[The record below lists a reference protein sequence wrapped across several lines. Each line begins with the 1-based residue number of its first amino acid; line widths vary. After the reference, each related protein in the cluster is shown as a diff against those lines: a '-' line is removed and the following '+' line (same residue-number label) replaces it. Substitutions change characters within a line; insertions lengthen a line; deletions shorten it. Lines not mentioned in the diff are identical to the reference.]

1 MDSSIPSI
9 TSDPHHT
16 PKRVSSSTVSSPI
29 LTPPTGKILSR
40 NCNGTMVHTSNPS
53 NEAELQLYRVLQR
66 ASLLAYYDTLLEMGG
81 DDVQQLCDAGEEEFL
96 EIMALVG
103 MASKPLHVRRLQK
116 ALHEWM
122 INPSLFHSQMTPN
135 SDISIP
141 PPPILFH
148 PEPGSISQQ
157 LQQQQRSL
165 GPSYV
170 SPGFSGSHTSTTTTG
185 SSHGFCSLTAPSFG
199 TPPTISSSSSSSSNL
214 VPSLNPTLTDS
225 QISRIISS
233 AERLAR
239 TLPQLEP
246 RTQNIKKRSARE
258 LEQVIAMSESDP
270 RRMDEIRK
278 YSAIYGRFDCKRKP
292 EKPLTLHE
300 VCVNEAAAQ
309 ICKFIPA
316 LLTRRDELFPL
327 ARQVV
332 RDSGFGHSATI
343 RLMSQSQSRDDSE
356 QQQSKRSRLASGS
369 GTDPGKDIS
378 EENREKPFMFA
389 TSLKPFDLS
398 EATKLSLVLSASQQ
412 ISQQQLKDSFM
423 KNFSRYA
430 TSDFEDTDS
439 RFSFSSSSS
448 PVHNGNTNDRDSF
461 DTNSEYFDKC
471 PDENQKSMDDSPLG
485 VQVISSSGGHVIA
498 IANPALA
505 LSPTFESIA
514 IKREVVSPDL

>member
-1 MDSSIPSI
+1 MNI
-9 TSDPHHT
+9 
-16 PKRVSSSTVSSPI
+16 KYFFLV
-29 LTPPTGKILSR
+29 
-40 NCNGTMVHTSNPS
+40 
-53 NEAELQLYRVLQR
+53 
-66 ASLLAYYDTLLEMGG
+66 GG

-122 INPSLFHSQMTPN
+122 TNPSTFQTSMPPS
-135 SDISIP
+135 SDPTIP

-157 LQQQQRSL
+157 LQQQRSITVS
-165 GPSYV
+165 SYQ
-170 SPGFSGSHTSTTTTG
+170 SPGSHASTSHAA
-185 SSHGFCSLTAPSFG
+185 SSHGFCSLATSSFS
-199 TPPTISSSSSSSSNL
+199 TPPTISSSSNSSSN
-214 VPSLNPTLTDS
+214 VSTLNPTLTEL
-225 QISRIISS
+225 QISRIVAS

-258 LEQVIAMSESDP
+258 LEQVIAMSENDP
-270 RRMDEIRK
+270 RRMEEIRK

-343 RLMSQSQSRDDSE
+343 RLMSQSHSSRSDDNEPQEKKFRIAGGS
-356 QQQSKRSRLASGS
+356 AS
-369 GTDPGKDIS
+369 
-378 EENREKPFMFA
+378 
-389 TSLKPFDLS
+389 S
-398 EATKLSLVLSASQQ
+398 EASKVSN
-412 ISQQQLKDSFM
+412 LK
-423 KNFSRYA
+423 N
-430 TSDFEDTDS
+430 
-439 RFSFSSSSS
+439 
-448 PVHNGNTNDRDSF
+448 
-461 DTNSEYFDKC
+461 
-471 PDENQKSMDDSPLG
+471 L
-485 VQVISSSGGHVIA
+485 
-498 IANPALA
+498 
-505 LSPTFESIA
+505 
-514 IKREVVSPDL
+514 

>member
-1 MDSSIPSI
+1 M
-9 TSDPHHT
+9 
-16 PKRVSSSTVSSPI
+16 
-29 LTPPTGKILSR
+29 
-40 NCNGTMVHTSNPS
+40 
-53 NEAELQLYRVLQR
+53 
-66 ASLLAYYDTLLEMGG
+66 
-81 DDVQQLCDAGEEEFL
+81 QQLCDAGEEEFL

-122 INPSLFHSQMTPN
+122 TNPSLFQSSSSAPP
-135 SDISIP
+135 SSESLAVP
-141 PPPILFH
+141 PPSFLFH

-157 LQQQQRSL
+157 LQQQRALSF
-165 GPSYV
+165 P
-170 SPGFSGSHTSTTTTG
+170 SPGFSGSHASTSHVPSTH
-185 SSHGFCSLTAPSFG
+185 SFCSLSASSSFG
-199 TPPTISSSSSSSSNL
+199 TPQTISSSSASTSA
-214 VPSLNPTLTDS
+214 VASLNPTLTES

-343 RLMSQSQSRDDSE
+343 RLMSQSLQSRNDDGE
-356 QQQSKRSRLASGS
+356 QQQQQSKRSRLASGS
-369 GTDPGKDIS
+369 GSDAGK
-378 EENREKPFMFA
+378 
-389 TSLKPFDLS
+389 
-398 EATKLSLVLSASQQ
+398 
-412 ISQQQLKDSFM
+412 
-423 KNFSRYA
+423 
-430 TSDFEDTDS
+430 
-439 RFSFSSSSS
+439 
-448 PVHNGNTNDRDSF
+448 
-461 DTNSEYFDKC
+461 
-471 PDENQKSMDDSPLG
+471 
-485 VQVISSSGGHVIA
+485 
-498 IANPALA
+498 
-505 LSPTFESIA
+505 
-514 IKREVVSPDL
+514 VS

>member
-1 MDSSIPSI
+1 MKLNYNCTEFCSEPACLLI
-9 TSDPHHT
+9 TTLSLKWVRD
-16 PKRVSSSTVSSPI
+16 KI
-29 LTPPTGKILSR
+29 NLTKILKIIHKKIL
-40 NCNGTMVHTSNPS
+40 V
-53 NEAELQLYRVLQR
+53 
-66 ASLLAYYDTLLEMGG
+66 GG

-122 INPSLFHSQMTPN
+122 TNPSIFQVSMPS
-135 SDISIP
+135 SDTSPFP

-157 LQQQQRSL
+157 LQQKALSV
-165 GPSYV
+165 SYS
-170 SPGFSGSHTSTTTTG
+170 SPGFSGSHTSTSLPST
-185 SSHGFCSLTAPSFG
+185 SHGYCGISASSTFG
-199 TPPTISSSSSSSSNL
+199 TPPTISSSSTSSSN
-214 VPSLNPTLTDS
+214 VSSLNPTLNDS
-225 QISRIISS
+225 QISRIVTS

-270 RRMDEIRK
+270 RRMEEIRK

-343 RLMSQSQSRDDSE
+343 RLMSQTASRNDE
-356 QQQSKRSRLASGS
+356 TEQQSKRSRIG
-369 GTDPGKDIS
+369 
-378 EENREKPFMFA
+378 
-389 TSLKPFDLS
+389 
-398 EATKLSLVLSASQQ
+398 
-412 ISQQQLKDSFM
+412 
-423 KNFSRYA
+423 
-430 TSDFEDTDS
+430 
-439 RFSFSSSSS
+439 
-448 PVHNGNTNDRDSF
+448 
-461 DTNSEYFDKC
+461 
-471 PDENQKSMDDSPLG
+471 
-485 VQVISSSGGHVIA
+485 SSSGSDAG
-498 IANPALA
+498 
-505 LSPTFESIA
+505 
-514 IKREVVSPDL
+514 KVSTRRKF

>member
-1 MDSSIPSI
+1 LKNLFSF
-9 TSDPHHT
+9 
-16 PKRVSSSTVSSPI
+16 
-29 LTPPTGKILSR
+29 L
-40 NCNGTMVHTSNPS
+40 
-53 NEAELQLYRVLQR
+53 
-66 ASLLAYYDTLLEMGG
+66 GG

-122 INPSLFHSQMTPN
+122 TNPSLFQTSAPPSSEPLTPGP
-135 SDISIP
+135 SF
-141 PPPILFH
+141 LFH

-157 LQQQQRSL
+157 LQQQRSL
-165 GPSYV
+165 TTSYP
-170 SPGFSGSHTSTTTTG
+170 SPGFSGSHASTSHAP
-185 SSHGFCSLTAPSFG
+185 SPLGFCSLSASSSFG
-199 TPPTISSSSSSSSNL
+199 TPQTISSSSASASA
-214 VPSLNPTLTDS
+214 VASLNPTLTDS
-225 QISRIISS
+225 QISRIVTS

-258 LEQVIAMSESDP
+258 LEQVIAMSEADP

-343 RLMSQSQSRDDSE
+343 RLMSQSLQGRSDE
-356 QQQSKRSRLASGS
+356 GEQQQQSKRSRLASGS
-369 GTDPGKDIS
+369 GSDAGK
-378 EENREKPFMFA
+378 
-389 TSLKPFDLS
+389 
-398 EATKLSLVLSASQQ
+398 
-412 ISQQQLKDSFM
+412 
-423 KNFSRYA
+423 
-430 TSDFEDTDS
+430 
-439 RFSFSSSSS
+439 
-448 PVHNGNTNDRDSF
+448 
-461 DTNSEYFDKC
+461 
-471 PDENQKSMDDSPLG
+471 
-485 VQVISSSGGHVIA
+485 
-498 IANPALA
+498 
-505 LSPTFESIA
+505 
-514 IKREVVSPDL
+514 VS

>member
-1 MDSSIPSI
+1 
-9 TSDPHHT
+9 
-16 PKRVSSSTVSSPI
+16 
-29 LTPPTGKILSR
+29 
-40 NCNGTMVHTSNPS
+40 
-53 NEAELQLYRVLQR
+53 
-66 ASLLAYYDTLLEMGG
+66 MGG

-122 INPSLFHSQMTPN
+122 TNPSLFHSQMTP
-135 SDISIP
+135 SSEISIP
-141 PPPILFH
+141 PPPLLFH

-157 LQQQQRSL
+157 LQQQRSL

-199 TPPTISSSSSSSSNL
+199 TPPAISSSSSSSSNL

-369 GTDPGKDIS
+369 GNDPGKDNS
-378 EENREKPFMFA
+378 EESREKPFMFA

-471 PDENQKSMDDSPLG
+471 QDENQKSLDDSPLG